1 MTAEGPVGA
10 VNPTRGD
17 SAGVGGGGDAP
28 DWPPGRLAEAI
39 ELLRGATSLPEG
51 VGRRLLAE
59 GVWQRYRQGELL
71 FRAHAPSDRWL
82 VILRGHVA
90 LEISVAGRGTV
101 RLLTLG
107 PGDVVGWSAVLGGAR
122 MTTSAVAADDTE
134 VVSFAADA
142 VQRLCVADPLV
153 GYHLMRHLAET
164 LADRLVAT
172 RLQLLDLFAPG
183 PQDRLT

>member
-1 MTAEGPVGA
+1 MTRDEPAGAITSTRGGPVGD
-10 VNPTRGD
+10 GD
-17 SAGVGGGGDAP
+17 GGDVL
-28 DWPPGRLAEAI
+28 DWPPGRLAEAS
-39 ELLRGATSLPEG
+39 ELLRGATSLPED

-59 GVWQRYRQGELL
+59 GVWRHYLRGALL

-82 VILRGHVA
+82 VIIRGHVA
-90 LEISVAGRGTV
+90 LEMKVAGRGTV

-122 MTTSAVAADDTE
+122 MTTSAVAAEDTE
-134 VVSFAADA
+134 VASFAAEA
-142 VQRLCVADPLV
+142 VQRLCDDDPQV
-153 GYHLMRHLAET
+153 GYHLMRHLAGT

-183 PQDRLT
+183 PHDRTA

>member
-1 MTAEGPVGA
+1 MTHNEPTAEVASTRGGPVGD
-10 VNPTRGD
+10 GD
-17 SAGVGGGGDAP
+17 SGDVL
-28 DWPPGRLAEAI
+28 DWPPGRLAEAS
-39 ELLRGATSLPEG
+39 ELLRGATSLPEK

-59 GVWQRYRQGELL
+59 GSWRHYPQGALL

-82 VILRGHVA
+82 VIIRGHVA
-90 LEISVAGRGTV
+90 LEMKVTGRGTV

-107 PGDVVGWSAVLGGAR
+107 PGDVVGWSAVLGAAR
-122 MTTSAVAADDTE
+122 MTTSAIAADDTE

-153 GYHLMRHLAET
+153 GYHLMRHLAGT

-172 RLQLLDLFAPG
+172 RMQLLDLFAPG
-183 PQDRLT
+183 PHDRPV